1 MAHSWMTTPPM
12 APVAPLRIT
21 AKDRIEIYFKSPRRR
36 TRDWAIRLT
45 GVAGL
50 EIAVVLEEP
59 VRHAQLAVHRRV
71 LQGHQVG
78 RDLDQVLLADDGER
92 GPSAEFGSRFVRYDP
107 VALDELLGPRARL
120 EHGGDH
126 GRPRDERAVAHGLRG
141 GCEK

>member
-78 RDLDQVLLADDGER
+78 RDLDQVLLANDGER
-92 GPSAEFGSRFVRYDP
+92 GPGAEFGSRFVRYDP
-107 VALDELLGPRARL
+107 VALDELLGPRA
-120 EHGGDH
+120 
-126 GRPRDERAVAHGLRG
+126 GLDG
-141 GCEK
+141 F